1 MSNTDNHALRE
12 HVAGRAVVVTGAS
25 SGIGEA
31 LAERLGDAGAKVLL
45 VARSADKLDE
55 MKRTIE
61 ARGGAAFAYVGD
73 LSNAEDTQRVIDS
86 ILADHGQVDIL
97 VNNAGISIRRSVA
110 KSYDRVHDFERTLA
124 LNFLGAV
131 RLIMGFLPGMRAQ
144 RRGQIIN
151 VSTIG
156 VQVNV
161 PRYGAYIASKAAL
174 DAFSRVL
181 AVEVLKEGV
190 KVTTIYMPLVKTP
203 MMESTTIYRSFPM
216 RSAEEAADLIVEG
229 IIHQPK
235 RVAVPVGNLFE
246 FAYGVAPKAIDRVL
260 NAAYQL
266 YPESGDERDQ
276 RQPVSKDAAMFE
288 RVFKAV
294 TRRARRRRKQGP

>member
-1 MSNTDNHALRE
+1 MSSIDDRALQQR
-12 HVAGRAVVVTGAS
+12 VSGRAVVITGAS

-31 LAERLGDAGAKVLL
+31 LANRLGDAGAKVLL
-45 VARSADKLDE
+45 VARSADKLDAV
-55 MKRTIE
+55 KRSIE
-61 ARGGAAFAYVGD
+61 ARGGTAFAYPGD
-73 LSNAEDTQRVIDS
+73 LSDAEDTQRLISTV
-86 ILADHGQVDIL
+86 LEQHAQVDIL
-97 VNNAGISIRRSVA
+97 VNNAGISIRRSVQ
-110 KSYDRVHDFERTLA
+110 KSYDRVHDFERTLS

-144 RRGQIIN
+144 KQGQIIN

-181 AVEVLKEGV
+181 AVEALKDGV

-203 MMESTTIYRSFPM
+203 MMKSTTIYDAFPM
-216 RSAEEAADLIVEG
+216 RTAEQATDLVVEG
-229 IIHQPK
+229 IIRQPK
-235 RVAVPVGNLFE
+235 RVAIPVGNLFE
-246 FAYGVAPKAIDRVL
+246 FAYGIAPSAIDRVL
-260 NAAYQL
+260 SAAYEL
-266 YPESGDERDQ
+266 YPESGDKKDQ
-276 RQPVSKDAAMFE
+276 REPVSRDAAMFQ

-294 TRRARRRRKQGP
+294 TRRARRRSARRH

>member
-1 MSNTDNHALRE
+1 MI
-12 HVAGRAVVVTGAS
+12 TGAS

-31 LAERLGDAGAKVLL
+31 LANRLGDAGAKVLL
-45 VARSADKLDE
+45 VARSADKLDA
-55 MKRTIE
+55 MKRSIE
-61 ARGGAAFAYVGD
+61 ARGGTAFAYPGD
-73 LSNAEDTQRVIDS
+73 LSDAEDTQRLISTV
-86 ILADHGQVDIL
+86 LEQHAQVDIL
-97 VNNAGISIRRSVA
+97 VNNAGISIRRSVQ
-110 KSYDRVHDFERTLA
+110 KSYDRVHDFERTLS

-144 RRGQIIN
+144 KQGQIIN

-181 AVEVLKEGV
+181 AVEALKDGV

-203 MMESTTIYRSFPM
+203 MMKSTTIYDAFPM
-216 RSAEEAADLIVEG
+216 RTAEQATDLVVEG
-229 IIHQPK
+229 IIRQPK
-235 RVAVPVGNLFE
+235 RVAIPVGNLFE
-246 FAYGVAPKAIDRVL
+246 FAYGIAPSAIDRVL
-260 NAAYQL
+260 SAAYEL
-266 YPESGDERDQ
+266 YPESGDKKDQ
-276 RQPVSKDAAMFE
+276 REPVSRDAAMFQ

-294 TRRARRRRKQGP
+294 TRRARRRSARRH